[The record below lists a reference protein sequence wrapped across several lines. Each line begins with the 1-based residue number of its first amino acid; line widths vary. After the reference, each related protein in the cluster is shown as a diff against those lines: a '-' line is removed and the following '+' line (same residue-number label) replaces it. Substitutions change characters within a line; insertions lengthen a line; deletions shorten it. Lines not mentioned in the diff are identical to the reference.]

1 MLNVLRKTIMHY
13 ASQNQAQG
21 VQSFSVSILSILVEK
36 FFFFYSFCYR
46 SACLTFLTY
55 HYLDIHNTYQKLLI
69 QPLFSTPITEGS
81 LLKFHFK
88 LKKHEKKYQPFVL
101 QKLYPLRK
109 ILYHQSMQNK
119 GSNDQRLSVFQ
130 SQILTFT
137 RDMQIFVDWKLN
149 NYDLMNQMIYQ
160 RPLQIKNVRLFSVL
174 VSFLISDINLM
185 LSL

>member
-1 MLNVLRKTIMHY
+1 MLNVLRKAIMHY
-13 ASQNQAQG
+13 ASQNQAQS
-21 VQSFSVSILSILVEK
+21 VQNFSVSILLILVEK
-36 FFFFYSFCYR
+36 FFFFYSFCQR

-55 HYLDIHNTYQKLLI
+55 HYLDIHNAYQKLLI

-81 LLKFHFK
+81 HLKFDFK

-101 QKLYPLRK
+101 QKLHPLRK

-130 SQILTFT
+130 SQILT
-137 RDMQIFVDWKLN
+137 RDMQIFVEWKLN